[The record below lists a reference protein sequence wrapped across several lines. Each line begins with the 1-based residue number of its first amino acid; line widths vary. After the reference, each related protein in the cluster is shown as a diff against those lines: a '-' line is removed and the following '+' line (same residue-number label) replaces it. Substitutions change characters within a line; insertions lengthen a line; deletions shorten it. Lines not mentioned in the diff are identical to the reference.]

1 MRIGLFVAVFLVVS
15 GFVQSQT
22 LDETWTVMVGTQA
35 VQVNPD
41 GSFRIPNIPSP
52 DQFGPG
58 GPGTRP
64 DFLSDDFLRLTG
76 FSTVGGQTR
85 YVYSDPFQIRQGESF
100 HVGRLTFTDEPPP
113 LTNSL
118 RVTIDTPALT
128 AIDQTAQLTVTA
140 TLADGA
146 IKDVTSRSLW
156 TVYRT
161 SNTDVVTV
169 GRDGRVTAKGR
180 GTAFI
185 TVVNEGTTSVIQV
198 DVVPGEALTT
208 VSGFVRRADE
218 SPVPGILVR
227 LIGVAGTVE
236 TDAQGRFDI
245 AGVATSGKIKGVYA
259 VNEAGERLIGI
270 GQSLEPFPDGVTDG
284 GVIVV
289 RSLCEAL
296 DGECDDADGDCLPD
310 SVEVA
315 LELDP
320 NNPDT
325 NGNSVKDG
333 ELDPD
338 GDGLDHCTEI
348 FLKTNPMLADTD
360 GDGIDDADEV
370 FLVGTD
376 PLSVD
381 SDFDALD
388 DGEEWN
394 LGVDGVVTDPLHRD
408 TDRDGWNDE
417 VEVTMGSDPTD
428 ALSRP
433 RPFAVSTISS
443 SVIRPVF
450 IDPSLGEFVSGVVL
464 GEPTDIRL
472 IRTVF
477 VDPTI
482 AELRQTPLVATPTVE
497 LKPSN

>member
-1 MRIGLFVAVFLVVS
+1 MTASLVR
-15 GFVQSQT
+15 GQQ

-35 VQVNPD
+35 VQVNTD
-41 GSFRIPNIPSP
+41 GTFRIPNIPAP

-58 GPGTRP
+58 GPGSAP

-76 FSTVGGQTR
+76 FSTVDGKTR
-85 YVYSDPFQIRQGESF
+85 YVFSDPFQIREGESF
-100 HVGRLTFTDEPPP
+100 QVGSLTFTDEPPP

-128 AIDQTAQLTVTA
+128 AIDQTAQLAVTA
-140 TLADGA
+140 TLADGTTR
-146 IKDVTSRSLW
+146 DVTARSLW

-169 GRDGRVTAKGR
+169 GRNGLVTAKGR
-180 GTAFI
+180 GMAFI

-208 VSGFVRRADE
+208 VSGFVRRANE
-218 SPVPGILVR
+218 SPVSGILVR
-227 LIGVAGTVE
+227 LIGVAGTAE

-245 AGVATSGKIKGVYA
+245 AGVATSGEIKGIFA

-296 DGECDDADGDCLPD
+296 EGNCDDSDGDCLPD
-310 SVEVA
+310 DVEVA

-320 NNPDT
+320 NNPDSDG
-325 NGNSVKDG
+325 NGIKDG

-348 FLKTNPMLADTD
+348 FLGTNPVVADTD
-360 GDGIDDADEV
+360 RDGIDDADEV

-376 PLSVD
+376 PLLAD
-381 SDFDALD
+381 SDYDALN
-388 DGEEWN
+388 DGEEFSAG
-394 LGVDGVVTDPLHRD
+394 LDGVITDPLHRD

-417 VEVTMGSDPTD
+417 VEVTEGSDPTD
-428 ALSRP
+428 PFSHPRVVAFSIVSVDVIRPIFSNPDSGELIDGVIVGTPTALG
-433 RPFAVSTISS
+433 
-443 SVIRPVF
+443 VIRPVF
-450 IDPSLGEFVSGVVL
+450 ADPEV
-464 GEPTDIRL
+464 DQL
-472 IRTVF
+472 I
-477 VDPTI
+477 
-482 AELRQTPLVATPTVE
+482 QGPLHGIPAVILVPG
-497 LKPSN
+497 N